1 MAQVHSRGDRRRVW
15 MSFDQARRL
24 G

>member
-15 MSFDQARRL
+15 MSFDDARRL

>member
-1 MAQVHSRGDRRRVW
+1 MAEVHSRGDRRRVW